1 MGGYT
6 VLVGELGWLGVVWS
20 TAVVSSP
27 TDSIGLIVVSSCHR
41 NSFMIG
47 NTPIFK
53 GIDQDSCRVF
63 AVGVRTLYFERETL
77 YGGNAVFSL
86 LI

>member
-1 MGGYT
+1 
-6 VLVGELGWLGVVWS
+6 
-20 TAVVSSP
+20 
-27 TDSIGLIVVSSCHR
+27 
-41 NSFMIG
+41 MIG

-77 YGGNAVFSL
+77 YGWEMRLSGNAVLFL